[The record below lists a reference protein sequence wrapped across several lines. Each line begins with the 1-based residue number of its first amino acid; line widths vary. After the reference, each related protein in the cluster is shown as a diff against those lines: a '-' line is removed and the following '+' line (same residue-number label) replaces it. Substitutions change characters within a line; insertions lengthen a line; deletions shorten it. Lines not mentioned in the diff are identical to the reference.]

1 MNGCEAGSQMLKVRG
16 LRKDFLLYRGLSGY
30 FWPERRT
37 ILRDLDLRL
46 EPGQVAA
53 IEGSN
58 GSGKTTL
65 LKLIAGLLAPTA
77 GTVEVAASPGS
88 VGITVA
94 DSRSFY
100 WRLTC
105 RQNLAFFGALCQ
117 LEPAHLRKRMEAI
130 SERLGIG
137 SQLDD
142 PFMTLSSGQMQRLT
156 IVRTLLAEPQLWL
169 LDEVTRSLDE
179 AGRNAVADELKLLR
193 ARGGSALWVGHDRR
207 DSDLLCDVVYR
218 LGDGRL
224 VPLGGEG

>member
-1 MNGCEAGSQMLKVRG
+1 MLKVTG

-30 FWPERRT
+30 FRPERRT
-37 ILRDLDLRL
+37 ILRDLELQL

-65 LKLIAGLLAPTA
+65 LKIIAGLLAPTA
-77 GTVEVAASPGS
+77 GTVEVGVSPGG

-105 RQNLAFFGALCQ
+105 RQNLEFFGALHKLQ
-117 LEPAHLRKRMEAI
+117 PAPLRKRIDEVG
-130 SERLGIG
+130 ERFGIG
-137 SQLDD
+137 HQLDD

-156 IVRTLLAEPQLWL
+156 IVRTLLAEPKLWL

-179 AGRNAVADELKLLR
+179 AGRSAVADELKLLR
-193 ARGGSALWVGHDRR
+193 ARGGCALWVGHDRR
-207 DSDLLCDVVYR
+207 DSDLLCDVGYR
-218 LGDGRL
+218 LGEGRL
-224 VPLGGEG
+224 LPREGEE